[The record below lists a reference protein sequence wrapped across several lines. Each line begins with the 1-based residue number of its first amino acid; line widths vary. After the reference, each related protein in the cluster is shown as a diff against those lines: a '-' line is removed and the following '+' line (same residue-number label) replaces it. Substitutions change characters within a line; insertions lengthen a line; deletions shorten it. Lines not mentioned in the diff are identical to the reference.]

1 MNDPNKRPTIDDRI
15 RGLAERAETE
25 VRGECRRCFEYARE
39 SPGKAMLIAGA
50 AGYVLHWL
58 PLRALLA
65 AKLRLTMKLL
75 PPALFVYGAA
85 KACEVARGCTKNA
98 KRGDGGNPEAPQRFT
113 SPHSPS

>member
-1 MNDPNKRPTIDDRI
+1 MNDPIKRPTVDERI
-15 RGLAERAETE
+15 REFAERAETE

-50 AGYVLHWL
+50 AGYILHWL

-65 AKLRLTMKLL
+65 AKIRLTMKLL

-85 KACEVARGCTKNA
+85 KACEVARGCA
-98 KRGDGGNPEAPQRFT
+98 KGHEAGPTEPPERLAN
-113 SPHSPS
+113 PHSPS